1 MISKQAFR
9 EASGTIC
16 TSDVNTGDPTQ
27 QAEAIAFVRACAR
40 FGLGLYLH
48 HSESI

>member
-1 MISKQAFR
+1 MQAFR
-9 EASGTIC
+9 EASSTVCI
-16 TSDVNTGDPTQ
+16 SENTGDPTQ

-48 HSESI
+48 HSESQ